1 MYTVDEDYSS
11 NEETRNKCMS
21 DCPELH
27 GARQLSLQ
35 REKMELLLSLPGLV
49 PVRPI
54 RQSRLGRK
62 TSGNWSPQMEL
73 KYMHLNEGAIGGILR
88 GGDGQDGKIRG
99 VGVGV

>member
-1 MYTVDEDYSS
+1 MLLIWGKEGSRIDE
-11 NEETRNKCMS
+11 EENATGSGGGKGGRVYY
-21 DCPELH
+21 
-27 GARQLSLQ
+27 
-35 REKMELLLSLPGLV
+35 LLSLPGLV